1 MLQTL
6 TAEAEAVQRFVD
18 ILQLEQSA
26 LKNGKTDDL
35 ADFAEKK
42 SQLGITL
49 KQLSAQRN
57 ALLAASGFND
67 DRAGVEA
74 WTAKYPAE
82 KRVNEA
88 WAAILSLASEAK
100 ELNRLN
106 GDLINLHLQY
116 NSKALEVLS
125 GGNSALE
132 LYGPDGQS
140 QTLGKRRINDAV

>member
-6 TAEAEAVQRFVD
+6 TAEAETVRCFVEV
-18 ILQLEQSA
+18 LQLEQNA
-26 LKNGKTDDL
+26 LKSGKTEEL

-42 SQLGITL
+42 SQYGITL

-57 ALLAASGFND
+57 TLLGASGFD
-67 DRAGVEA
+67 IDRAGIEA
-74 WTAKYPAE
+74 WSAKNPSE

-88 WAAILSLASEAK
+88 WASIISLASEAQ

-106 GDLINLHLQY
+106 GELIKLHMQY
-116 NSKALEVLS
+116 NSKALEALR
-125 GGNSALE
+125 GGHSALE

-140 QTLGKRRINDAV
+140 QTLGNRRINDAV